1 MGKKL
6 SVINFYLL
14 DPAVRRESVYRSV
27 ASSSAIEGIRAP
39 FATDTRITVKSASK
53 ARAKSNGKT
62 RLNRA

>member
-14 DPAVRRESVYRSV
+14 DPARRQKSVYRSV

-39 FATDTRITVKSASK
+39 FAKDSRIKVKSASK
-53 ARAKSNGKT
+53 SRAKANGKSRLT
-62 RLNRA
+62 RA